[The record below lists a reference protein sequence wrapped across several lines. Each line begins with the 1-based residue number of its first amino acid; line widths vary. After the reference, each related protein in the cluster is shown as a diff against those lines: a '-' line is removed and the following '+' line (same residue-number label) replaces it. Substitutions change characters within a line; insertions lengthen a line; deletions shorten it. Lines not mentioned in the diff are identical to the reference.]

1 MSFSFG
7 HEPLKAAALG
17 AIARSEVDEQAVT
30 RIEELAGTGDD
41 ALTGLLDAAF
51 GPNRHGRTAY
61 RIRLGMAW
69 FTNLSFAARDDA
81 GRLIGVLQSWPVAL
95 HQPDGTAAPLIM
107 VGPVAV
113 LPEYQ
118 RHGVGRA
125 LMDRLVE
132 TVDLA
137 RHDPLVMIG
146 DPEYYG
152 RFWGFS
158 ADGTGQWEV
167 PGPVERRRLLM
178 RVQEGVVPPVAGML
192 GPRSSVAR
200 PVEA

>member
-1 MSFSFG
+1 M
-7 HEPLKAAALG
+7 G

-95 HQPDGTAAPLIM
+95 RQPDGTAAPLIM

-118 RHGVGRA
+118 RHGIGRA